1 MAVLKL
7 KYVNSYRDRLGKQ
20 RHYFRKGGIRV
31 PLDGVPGSAVFME
44 EYQALLAQ
52 HAPVIT
58 RRGKPD
64 EGTVDWVI
72 TQYRAKSKKWE
83 RAKPSSREVYE
94 RRFRYLSENFGGAEF
109 ASFTEKAVREIR
121 NRLRDEPSVAD
132 ATKKMIGRLWAFSKE
147 HLGMSLGP
155 NPATE
160 VAAIH
165 TEHQAHKAWP
175 QELCTAVEAHED
187 PNVVRAYYLL
197 RYTGQRCSDVA
208 RMKGRQFDGT
218 AVELFQV
225 KTGTYVWMPAHRA
238 LQAHL
243 TGRVG
248 EYLLTNRWGKP
259 FIAKSLS
266 TRIAIVCCE
275 LGFDGYSAHGLRH
288 LAGSALAEAGCSVHE
303 IMCVLGHM
311 TEKQA
316 MEYTR
321 QANRKKMAANAMDKW
336 SGTAPEQ
343 K

>member
-197 RYTGQRCSDVA
+197 RYTGQHLCVDAGTQGTPGPSDGA
-208 RMKGRQFDGT
+208 RGRIPPDQPVGQ
-218 AVELFQV
+218 AV
-225 KTGTYVWMPAHRA
+225 HRQEPVDA
-238 LQAHL
+238 DSDRVL
-243 TGRVG
+243 RVG
-248 EYLLTNRWGKP
+248 VRRLFGTWTATFSRVGARGGRL
-259 FIAKSLS
+259 F
-266 TRIAIVCCE
+266 
-275 LGFDGYSAHGLRH
+275 
-288 LAGSALAEAGCSVHE
+288 CS
-303 IMCVLGHM
+303 
-311 TEKQA
+311 
-316 MEYTR
+316 
-321 QANRKKMAANAMDKW
+321 
-336 SGTAPEQ
+336 
-343 K
+343 